1 MVTAELTWLRRCAAG
16 EPAAC
21 RELVNRYARMV
32 GTIIL
37 RALGRSD
44 GVEDLVQETFLK
56 VFRALPEYE
65 GRAKLSTWMCTIAH
79 RVAMDELRRMRRQ
92 LPTAPVEV
100 FDEDIGLQDGPDL
113 EAALSQ
119 EQRDALVR
127 QALAALP
134 DKYRLPLIYAAIEEL
149 DYDTIAAMLSLPLGT
164 IKTNIHRGKALLRRH
179 LADVLAEDADH
190 D

>member
-1 MVTAELTWLRRCAAG
+1 MMSDELTWLKRCAEG

-21 RELVNRYARMV
+21 RELVDRYARMV

-56 VFRALPEYE
+56 VFRALPEYA
-65 GRAKLSTWMCTIAH
+65 GRSKLSTWMCTIAH
-79 RVAMDELRRMRRQ
+79 RVAMDELRRRQRQ
-92 LPTAPVEV
+92 LPIAEA
-100 FDEDIGLQDGPDL
+100 FDEELGAEDGPDL

-119 EQRDALVR
+119 AQRDALLR
-127 QALAALP
+127 RALAALP
-134 DKYRLPLIYAAIEEL
+134 DKYRLPLVYAAIDEL
-149 DYDTIAAMLSLPLGT
+149 DYDTIAGMLGQPIGT
-164 IKTNIHRGKALLRRH
+164 IKTNIHRGKALLRKR
-179 LADVLAEDADH
+179 LAEVLAEDAAH